1 MKGRNFS
8 MSKLQH
14 IVETVHTYLP
24 DSITAAVIL
33 AAGDS
38 KRMGTVNKLFYRIN
52 GIPVLGHT
60 LIAYQKCPLIR
71 EIVVVAKPEDFGKIQ
86 AIKQRYGITKLTHYA
101 NGGET
106 RQESAKNGVEKLS
119 DKVKYIAIADG
130 ARCLTTPTQITK
142 VCLSAYRQMAACAA
156 HQVTDTVK
164 RATVL
169 HNTTETVA
177 RENLWEMQTP
187 QVFHSALYKAAMLK
201 AQDENT
207 SATDDATLVEKL
219 GYRVHL
225 VECGIGNIKITTV
238 EDIPFAEAVLNYR
251 KRNKQ
256 A

>member
-1 MKGRNFS
+1 

-106 RQESAKNGVEKLS
+106 RQESAKNGVEKL
-119 DKVKYIAIADG
+119 DDNVKYVAIADG

-156 HQVTDTVK
+156 HKVTDTVK
-164 RATVL
+164 RATVM
-169 HNTTETVA
+169 HNTTETID
-177 RENLWEMQTP
+177 RKDLWEMQTP
-187 QVFHSALYKAAMLK
+187 QVFNTALYKAAMIR
-201 AQDENT
+201 AEENKLT
-207 SATDDATLVEKL
+207 ATDDATLVEGL
-219 GYRVHL
+219 GYRTHL
-225 VECGIGNIKITTV
+225 VECGIGNIKITTID
-238 EDIPFAEAVLNYR
+238 DIPFAEAILSYR
-251 KRNKQ
+251 TRNKQ

>member
-1 MKGRNFS
+1 
-8 MSKLQH
+8 MSKLQQV
-14 IVETVHTYLP
+14 VETVHKYLP
-24 DSITAAVIL
+24 DSATAAVIL

-38 KRMGTVNKLFYRIN
+38 KRMGNINKLFYQVG
-52 GIPVLGHT
+52 GIPVLAHT
-60 LIAYQKCPLIR
+60 LIAYQKAPLIR

-86 AIKQRYGITKLTHYA
+86 ELKRKYGISKLTQLA

-106 RQESAKNGVEKLS
+106 RQESAKNGIEKLGN
-119 DKVKYIAIADG
+119 DVKYVAIADG

-156 HQVTDTVK
+156 HKVTDTVK

-169 HNTTETVA
+169 HNTTETID
-177 RENLWEMQTP
+177 RSDLWEMQTP
-187 QVFHSALYKAAMLK
+187 QVFNTALYQAAMIR
-201 AQDENT
+201 AEENKLT
-207 SATDDATLVEKL
+207 ATDDATLIEGL

-238 EDIPFAEAVLNYR
+238 EDIPFAEAILSYR
-251 KRNKQ
+251 NRK

>member
-1 MKGRNFS
+1 
-8 MSKLQH
+8 MSKLQQ
-14 IVETVHTYLP
+14 IVETVHKYLP

-33 AAGDS
+33 AAGNS
-38 KRMGTVNKLFYRIN
+38 KRMGSVNKLFYRIN
-52 GIPVLGHT
+52 GIPVLAHT

-86 AIKQRYGITKLTHYA
+86 GLKQQYGITKLTQMA
-101 NGGET
+101 AGGET

-156 HQVTDTVK
+156 HKVTDTVK

-177 RENLWEMQTP
+177 RDNLWEMQTP
-187 QVFHSALYKAAMLK
+187 QVFHSSLYKAAMLK
-201 AQDENT
+201 AQDEDT
-207 SATDDATLVEKL
+207 SVTDDASLVEKL

-225 VECGIGNIKITTV
+225 IECGIGNIKITTI
-238 EDIPFAEAVLNYR
+238 EDIPLAEAVINYR
-251 KRNKQ
+251 NRNKQ

>member
-1 MKGRNFS
+1 
-8 MSKLQH
+8 MSKLQQ
-14 IVETVHTYLP
+14 IVETVHKYLP

-33 AAGDS
+33 AAGNS
-38 KRMGTVNKLFYRIN
+38 KRMGSVNKLFYRIN
-52 GIPVLGHT
+52 GIPVLAHT

-86 AIKQRYGITKLTHYA
+86 GLKQQYGITKLTQMA
-101 NGGET
+101 AGGET

-119 DKVKYIAIADG
+119 DKIKYIAIADG

-142 VCLSAYRQMAACAA
+142 VCLAAYRQISACAA
-156 HQVTDTVK
+156 HKVTDTVK

-169 HNTTETVA
+169 HNTTETID
-177 RENLWEMQTP
+177 RNDIWEMQTP
-187 QVFHSALYKAAMLK
+187 QVFHASLYQAAMLR
-201 AQDENT
+201 AQDDKIT
-207 SATDDATLVEKL
+207 ATDDSTLVEKL

>member
-1 MKGRNFS
+1 
-8 MSKLQH
+8 MSKLQQ
-14 IVETVHTYLP
+14 IVETVHKYLP
-24 DSITAAVIL
+24 DSATAAVIL

-38 KRMGTVNKLFYRIN
+38 KRMGNINKLFYQVG
-52 GIPVLGHT
+52 GIPVLAHT
-60 LIAYQKCPLIR
+60 LIAYQKAPLIR

-86 AIKQRYGITKLTHYA
+86 ELKRKYGISKLTQLA

-106 RQESAKNGVEKLS
+106 RQESAKNGIEKLGN
-119 DKVKYIAIADG
+119 DVKYVAIADG

-156 HQVTDTVK
+156 HKVTDTVK

-169 HNTTETVA
+169 HNTTETID
-177 RENLWEMQTP
+177 RSDLWEMQTP
-187 QVFHSALYKAAMLK
+187 QVFNTALYQAAMIR
-201 AQDENT
+201 AEENKLT
-207 SATDDATLVEKL
+207 ATDDATLIEGL

-238 EDIPFAEAVLNYR
+238 EDIPFAEAILSYR
-251 KRNKQ
+251 NRK

>member
-1 MKGRNFS
+1 
-8 MSKLQH
+8 MSKLQQ
-14 IVETVHTYLP
+14 IVETVHKYLP
-24 DSITAAVIL
+24 DSSTAAVIL

-38 KRMGTVNKLFYRIN
+38 KRMGNLNKLFYRV
-52 GIPVLGHT
+52 GGMPVLAHT

-86 AIKQRYGITKLTHYA
+86 ALKSQYGISKLTQLA

-106 RQESAKNGVEKLS
+106 RQESAKNGIEKLS
-119 DKVKYIAIADG
+119 DSVKFVAIADG

-156 HQVTDTVK
+156 HKVSDTVK

-169 HNTTETVA
+169 NNTTETID
-177 RENLWEMQTP
+177 RKDLWEMQTP
-187 QVFHSALYKAAMLK
+187 QVFNTSLYKAAMLR
-201 AQDENT
+201 AEENNLV
-207 SATDDATLVEKL
+207 ATDDATLIEGL

-225 VECGIGNIKITTV
+225 IECGVGNIKLTTV
-238 EDIPFAEAVLNYR
+238 EDIPFVEAILSYR
-251 KRNKQ
+251 NRK